1 VCERMNHCIIG
12 GVGDGD
18 SGEDGGDELRGAW
31 ARRRRGGSGAGA
43 GAGDSPAAGIM
54 GERRPL
60 APFLHDF
67 MGALPHGD
75 GIHGGG
81 ENVALVTANS
91 WVEVSPM
98 S

>member
-1 VCERMNHCIIG
+1 VIEIAVKMVERRSKGMG
-12 GVGDGD
+12 G
-18 SGEDGGDELRGAW
+18 GG
-31 ARRRRGGSGAGA
+31 GAGD
-43 GAGDSPAAGIM
+43 GAGDSFPVVDIM

-60 APFLHDF
+60 APFLHGF

-81 ENVALVTANS
+81 KNVALVAANS
-91 WVEVSPM
+91 WVEVSPT

>member
-1 VCERMNHCIIG
+1 MNHCIIG

-18 SGEDGGDELRGAW
+18 SGEDGGDEQRGAW
-31 ARRRRGGSGAGA
+31 AARQWHGGLPRRRYHGGA
-43 GAGDSPAAGIM
+43 P
-54 GERRPL
+54 PL
-60 APFLHDF
+60 SPFLHGF

-81 ENVALVTANS
+81 ENVALVATNS

>member
-1 VCERMNHCIIG
+1 MNHCIIG

-18 SGEDGGDELRGAW
+18 GDEDGGDEQRGA
-31 ARRRRGGSGAGA
+31 RRWWRCGGGM
-43 GAGDSPAAGIM
+43 GDSPVAGIM
-54 GERRPL
+54 GELRPL
-60 APFLHDF
+60 AHFLHGF

-81 ENVALVTANS
+81 ENVALVAAIL
-91 WVEVSPM
+91 WMEVSPT

>member
-1 VCERMNHCIIG
+1 MEIAVKMAEMSNEG
-12 GVGDGD
+12 
-18 SGEDGGDELRGAW
+18 RG
-31 ARRRRGGSGAGA
+31 RRRQRGG

-60 APFLHDF
+60 APFLHGF

-75 GIHGGG
+75 GIHRGGK
-81 ENVALVTANS
+81 NVALVDTNS
-91 WVEVSPM
+91 WVEVSPT

>member
-1 VCERMNHCIIG
+1 MEMSSEERG
-12 GVGDGD
+12 GDGA
-18 SGEDGGDELRGAW
+18 GG
-31 ARRRRGGSGAGA
+31 

-54 GERRPL
+54 GERCPL
-60 APFLHDF
+60 APFLHGF

-81 ENVALVTANS
+81 ENVALMAANS
-91 WVEVSPM
+91 WVEVPPM